1 MLQFT
6 MGIQDAEL
14 VNRIEKEVT
23 TQLVDIVGQKVL
35 SAMFQ
40 VPVYRS
46 TLDPDI
52 DDLSE
57 AIQTKIAE
65 SILQYKDQI
74 IERAVD
80 RLVDKLGRSYE
91 VRRLLEGLDY
101 FSSHIILESSRG
113 EDK

>member
-80 RLVDKLGRSYE
+80 RLVDTLSRSYD
-91 VRRLLEGLDY
+91 VRKLLQGLDY
-101 FSSHIILESSRG
+101 YSSEVKTCESKS
-113 EDK
+113 EV